1 MNKGLSGSPRRK
13 SHSPLEPSSAHA
25 HDDVVSIPPPPFSR
39 IGPDTFIAFDT
50 AEGPWTPGF
59 CHGGAPAGLI
69 VHAADAVPA
78 PGAMAVARVTVDL
91 MRPVPVGELKVD
103 ARIAR
108 EGKKLQL
115 VDVEIRAAD
124 TLVARGAVLRLRRED
139 QPDVRTI
146 PAADFAGPGKGF
158 AFCGSVLTRDGM
170 FGER

>member
-1 MNKGLSGSPRRK
+1 RRGAGPARLASPGALGRTSPIAAAAGARRVHMNKGLSGSPRRK

-78 PGAMAVARVTVDL
+78 P
-91 MRPVPVGELKVD
+91 
-103 ARIAR
+103 
-108 EGKKLQL
+108 
-115 VDVEIRAAD
+115 
-124 TLVARGAVLRLRRED
+124 
-139 QPDVRTI
+139 
-146 PAADFAGPGKGF
+146 
-158 AFCGSVLTRDGM
+158 
-170 FGER
+170 